1 MGAVAKVNTKNT
13 LQITDRDGWKKD
25 FPLEKSI
32 VYIGSDPGNDVVLE
46 RGRGGGVA
54 ARHLQLVPLA
64 AQGSGYRLVNLADA
78 DVLLGESGEHLAP
91 YSFAQVAG
99 GQRIRVGDFTLILKG
114 VLEEPALSLSK
125 GVPKG
130 EEHTSVGIGLRLSL
144 PQTQLAP
151 HRPLE
156 GAVIVRNLGD
166 QTGVQFKLEV
176 QGLDP
181 DCYEMG
187 PGPILFPNAEKTVV
201 LRLHHPEKP
210 TPPAGEHSLTIRATA
225 PDAYP
230 GESAVVSQII
240 GILPFYHH
248 SLRLVTE
255 VSQE

>member
-1 MGAVAKVNTKNT
+1 MNTKNT

-32 VYIGSDPGNDVVLE
+32 IYIGSDPGNDVVLE
-46 RGRGGGVA
+46 RNRGGGVA

-91 YSFAQVAG
+91 YSFAKVAG
-99 GQRIRVGDFTLILKG
+99 GQRIRVGDFTLVLKG
-114 VLEEPALSLSK
+114 VLKSILED
-125 GVPKG
+125 VPKG
-130 EEHTSVGIGLRLSL
+130 EEHTSAGIGIRLSL
-144 PQTQLAP
+144 SQTQLTP

-166 QTGVQFKLEV
+166 KTGVQFRLEV
-176 QGLDP
+176 QGWDP
-181 DCYEMG
+181 DCHEMG

-201 LRLHHPEKP
+201 LRLHHPKKP

-225 PDAYP
+225 PQAYP
-230 GESAVVSQII
+230 GESAVVSQVI